1 MLYLLIITLIYKQ
14 FLESILLIIYSAS
27 GIILSGLL
35 SSMFLYLIL
44 WHFFTYFYI
53 YENGIE
59 IRKTTFYPLRI
70 KRDFIPY
77 DKITEVEIRS
87 SSLNLKTLCIFVKNR
102 DPYKLTEY
110 EVIDLQEAKDLLL
123 KFKEERNSN

>member
-1 MLYLLIITLIYKQ
+1 
-14 FLESILLIIYSAS
+14 
-27 GIILSGLL
+27 
-35 SSMFLYLIL
+35 MFLYLIL